1 MPIERVRDPWKTN
14 RWVVLGL
21 GVALFLGATYYSW
34 AEVLDG
40 FWGADGPVAVSKEG
54 VGRHPKWYDFADSTA
69 RERLKESRE
78 SLWTSAAVD
87 PSPDNVRKLNVAHRV
102 VLDDVRGN
110 RGHRAFWDVA
120 SVRAKWAEALSF
132 MGVYFLAAFLWLV
145 SIQFLTGV
153 SPGRGFWDLSLLIAT
168 ILSPWIGLK
177 AFSEWY
183 TNFQFYDVASHQQMA
198 IVLTLTFLLNVM
210 IGIQRL
216 GTGASGA
223 DALRAGISFAA
234 GVVPSVAV
242 FGKDWFDSV
251 ARWYAFMPIPQAV
264 ALNLAVVIALVAML
278 RHILTREH
286 AGTWIR
292 SRTSSYGPR
301 GG

>member
-1 MPIERVRDPWKTN
+1 M
-14 RWVVLGL
+14 
-21 GVALFLGATYYSW
+21 
-34 AEVLDG
+34 
-40 FWGADGPVAVSKEG
+40 
-54 VGRHPKWYDFADSTA
+54 
-69 RERLKESRE
+69 
-78 SLWTSAAVD
+78 
-87 PSPDNVRKLNVAHRV
+87 
-102 VLDDVRGN
+102 
-110 RGHRAFWDVA
+110 
-120 SVRAKWAEALSF
+120 
-132 MGVYFLAAFLWLV
+132 
-145 SIQFLTGV
+145 
-153 SPGRGFWDLSLLIAT
+153 IAT

-278 RHILTREH
+278 RHILAREH